1 MDIYIDESIHER
13 ANFIVLAAVCA
24 GPNEIRLAEEALLQ
38 CGFVPGRDEFKS
50 SMKMSGNEQAQDL
63 RERFREIIGRCKI
76 AIGICAVSERHQ
88 LMTLAARIAEAVSG
102 HDTAKKR
109 TVHLDQGMKR
119 QPVTLPNGYVLN
131 ADCDSKAFIGIQLAD
146 CCAHLVATM
155 LLGELGLFTKMVPR
169 GRVYP
174 DDEGHL
180 ELAWELW
187 ASLRY
192 ALAGSEPI
200 GPVEDNGYYEP
211 LLKPFGLVLSEGCD
225 ERVVEAAGKRF
236 GSVWVGCIH

>member
-24 GPNEIRLAEEALLQ
+24 GQDDIRLASEALSQ

-50 SMKMSGNEQAQDL
+50 SMTMSGNKHAQDL
-63 RERFREIIGRCKI
+63 RERFREIIGGCKI
-76 AIGICAVSERHQ
+76 AIGVCAVNERHQ
-88 LMTLAARIAEAVSG
+88 LMALAARISEAVSS
-102 HDTAKKR
+102 HDPAKKR

-119 QPVTLPNGYVLN
+119 QPITLPNGYLLN
-131 ADCDSKAFIGIQLAD
+131 ADCDSKAVIGIQVAD
-146 CCAHLVATM
+146 CCAHFIATM
-155 LLGELGLFTKMVPR
+155 LLGELGLFTKMVPAR
-169 GRVYP
+169 RVYP
-174 DDEGHL
+174 ENEGDL

-187 ASLRY
+187 ASIRY

-200 GPVEDNGYYEP
+200 GPVDDDGDYEP
-211 LLKPFGLVLSEGCD
+211 LLKPFGLVLSDGCD
-225 ERVVEAAGKRF
+225 ERVVEVAEKRF